1 MEPGRACTI
10 AAMFYAIPLDARPTW
25 RNPPWM
31 TVLLIVVNM
40 IVFWGPQRAEEK
52 AQERAAAYYVQ
63 SALPALEIPRFIA
76 WLGETGH
83 PQAAQAR
90 AMQRAGARRPLLQW
104 MEHEPAFQQRLQAAL
119 AAAADDP
126 GQAEWRAA
134 RSRYQA
140 LQPAPFT
147 LRWSQSYAKDA
158 ELRPV
163 TWLTATFLHASTGH
177 LLGNMV
183 FLFLF
188 GFSVELALGRGLY
201 LAYYLLGGIGA
212 SLLAGW
218 AYAGTGSYG
227 LGASGAVSAL
237 MGMYAVLYRLRRVR
251 FFYQLFFYFNYVTAP
266 ALLLLPAWILN
277 ELLQHW
283 LAGRGVAYMAHLGGL
298 LTGAGLMALTM
309 AARRKPLQVP
319 VQPAPADDGFDAH
332 VAQARQLAKGLKF
345 EQALAQWRAAAR
357 LRPQDRTALEAWF
370 STAQL
375 WPEGEDFHRAA
386 RRIFGLRAQDADTLA
401 FQHTAYRTYLDK
413 ARPGARLQPD
423 VMARLARRFARVRQ
437 WGDAERLFTALHQTA
452 PAHPELA
459 ETLGLLVAA
468 QWHAGQHERA
478 AAWLPQ
484 LRQLAPDSPVLRT
497 PGMPR

>member
-1 MEPGRACTI
+1 
-10 AAMFYAIPLDARPTW
+10 MFYAIPLDSRPTW

-31 TVLLIVVNM
+31 TVLLILINM
-40 IVFWGPQRAEEK
+40 AVFWGPQRTEEA
-52 AQERAAAYYVQ
+52 AQERAAAYYLQ
-63 SALPALEIPRFIA
+63 SPLPALEIPPFIA
-76 WLGETGH
+76 WLDDTGH
-83 PQAAQAR
+83 KDAAKAHKLQK
-90 AMQRAGARRPLLQW
+90 AGARQYLLRW
-104 MEHEPAFQQRLQAAL
+104 MESETVFQKRLHAGLVVPQSAPQHAQWQE
-119 AAAADDP
+119 A
-126 GQAEWRAA
+126 RAH
-134 RSRYQA
+134 YEA
-140 LQPAPFT
+140 LQPPPFT
-147 LRWSQSYAKDA
+147 ERWAQDYNADA
-158 ELRPV
+158 PWRPI
-163 TWLTATFLHASTGH
+163 TWLTATFLHGSTGH

-218 AYAGTGSYG
+218 AYAGMGGYG

-266 ALLLLPAWILN
+266 ALLLLPAWMLN

-283 LAGRGVAYMAHLGGL
+283 LGGRGVAYMAHLGGL
-298 LTGAGLMALTM
+298 IAGAGLMALTM
-309 AARRKPLQVP
+309 AVRRKPLEVP
-319 VQPAPADDGFDAH
+319 VTPPSADHQEDLDFQAH
-332 VAQARQLAKGLKF
+332 VARARQLAQGLKF
-345 EQALAQWRAAAR
+345 EQALAQWRAAAQ
-357 LRPQDRTALEAWF
+357 LRPQDRPTLEAWF

-386 RRIFGLRAQDADTLA
+386 RRIFQLQAHDADTLA
-401 FQHTAYRTYLDK
+401 FQHTAFRTYLDK

-423 VMARLARRFARVRQ
+423 VMAHLARRFARAQQ
-437 WGDAERLFTALHQTA
+437 WGDAERLFKALQQTA
-452 PAHPELA
+452 PTHPLLG

-484 LRQLAPDSPVLRT
+484 LRTLAPDSPVLRT
-497 PGMPR
+497 PGLARTLP